1 MEQQANSRFDQAR
14 RPRGIYERP
23 VGICG
28 FAKAGLHA
36 RDLSVGGLRVAPHPA
51 LSLGVCLTLE
61 LECADGAPPVQVDA
75 EVIRDDGSRGAIFEF
90 TWLDPMER
98 ERLSAFIQRFN
109 PVGYSSELDAHDD
122 ETPTMSID
130 LSAVVAS

>member
-1 MEQQANSRFDQAR
+1 MRFRESRPAR
-14 RPRGIYERP
+14 ARPLGWRP
-23 VGICG
+23 P
-28 FAKAGLHA
+28 
-36 RDLSVGGLRVAPHPA
+36 RRPHPA
-51 LSLGVCLTLE
+51 LSLGACLTLE

-75 EVIRDDGSRGAIFEF
+75 EVIRDDGSHGAIFEF

-98 ERLSAFIQRFN
+98 ARLSAFIQRLN
-109 PVGYSSELDAHDD
+109 PVGYSAELDAHDD